1 MLTGAPFPVFMSFSM
16 SMTAAGASFSMS
28 MAVSSAGRIGN
39 RRERSGEKRL
49 DRLIGISFDARRK
62 TNSRLGQRHLR
73 SRADSSANQEF
84 DVPLAQKSG
93 KSAVTAAVRRFDLLV
108 LDGVVLDVVKRDFR
122 RMSEM
127 LKDVSCFCDDCDS
140 HDSFSQ

>member
-62 TNSRLGQRHLR
+62 TNSRLGQCHLR

-108 LDGVVLDVVKRDFR
+108 LDGSVLGVVERDFR